1 MTLPP
6 TVYRLPTNRSFTL
19 LELLIYLG
27 IVAMVLA
34 IASALVYASLQ
45 ARVRRRSIAAV
56 EQEGLRVAELIGFA
70 IRNSRAI
77 TGPLPG
83 VTSTTLTLNTDATSS
98 TPTIFR
104 LATGTILV
112 TEGTGTPIALTSNR
126 TVASALI
133 FTNFTPSSTPGTLRF
148 NFNLNAVAPAG
159 RGEYGYGRVFTGGA
173 SRR

>member
-1 MTLPP
+1 MTLSSAS
-6 TVYRLPTNRSFTL
+6 YRLSSNRSFTL

-27 IVAMVLA
+27 IVAMVLT
-34 IASALVYASLQ
+34 IASALVYASIQ

-56 EQEGLRVAELIGFA
+56 EQEGLRVSELIGFVV
-70 IRNSRAI
+70 RNSSAI

-83 VTSTTLTLNTDATSS
+83 ATSATLTLSTDATSS

-112 TEGTGTPIALTSNR
+112 TEGTSTPIALTSNR
-126 TVASALI
+126 TVASALV
-133 FTNFTPSSTPGTLRF
+133 FTNLTPSSTPGTLRF
-148 NFNLNAVAPAG
+148 NFNLSAVAPTG
-159 RGEYGYGRVFTGGA
+159 RGEYGYSRSFTGGA